1 MFACKTKYQE
11 NLYEKEVTD
20 RSTYNN
26 TDYDLDYKRIT
37 DKVAD
42 FRNQSIKSLMEILN
56 DEA

>member
-1 MFACKTKYQE
+1 MILFGECG
-11 NLYEKEVTD
+11 D
-20 RSTYNN
+20 SNN
-26 TDYDLDYKRIT
+26 TVYDLDYKRIT